1 MSGNLFALRV
11 KMEQTKS
18 GTQAFLEGRFNN
30 VVTILLAVVVTL
42 VVSLTIAGQWKT
54 YDWIKKLMALA
65 LVSNLA
71 IVPLAIIVNLRKGR
85 TVKPD
90 MPVQGA
96 YLWLLLA
103 NLLFNR

>member
-1 MSGNLFALRV
+1 
-11 KMEQTKS
+11 MEQTKS
-18 GTQAFLEGRFNN
+18 RTQAFLEGRFYN

-42 VVSLTIAGQWKT
+42 VVCLTIAGQWKS

-90 MPVQGA
+90 MSVQGA

-103 NLLFNR
+103 TLLFNR

>member
-1 MSGNLFALRV
+1 
-11 KMEQTKS
+11 MEQTKS
-18 GTQAFLEGRFNN
+18 WLQDFIEGRFNN

-42 VVSLTIAGQWKT
+42 VVCLTIAGQWKT

-90 MPVQGA
+90 MSVQGA

-103 NLLFNR
+103 TLLFNR

>member
-1 MSGNLFALRV
+1 
-11 KMEQTKS
+11 MEQTKS
-18 GTQAFLEGRFNN
+18 GTQAFLEGRFNT

-42 VVSLTIAGQWKT
+42 VVCSTIAGQWKS
-54 YDWIKKLMALA
+54 YDWVKKLMAVA

-90 MPVQGA
+90 MSVQGA
-96 YLWLLLA
+96 YFWLLLA
-103 NLLFNR
+103 TLLFNR